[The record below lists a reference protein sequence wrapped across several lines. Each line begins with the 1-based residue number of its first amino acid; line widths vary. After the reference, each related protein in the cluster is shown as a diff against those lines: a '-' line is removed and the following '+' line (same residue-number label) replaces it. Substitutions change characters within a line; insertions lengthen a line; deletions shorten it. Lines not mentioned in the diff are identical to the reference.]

1 MDPLLLVLAG
11 VVALAVGGLIL
22 RGYGPRYRV
31 GRLLV
36 ATPIVSIAEA
46 RGLAGGPARYV
57 GVRGRIDAEAEFE
70 DDAHNPLVLRRA
82 RMQIRDGSTWR
93 TVDEHREAVP
103 FDLSEG
109 LDTIR
114 VDQAVLDEGLVVVL
128 RESMGTAADAADR
141 VPAGTAPSTPLRLRV
156 EQVSSVEHAI
166 VLGVPTS
173 DPDHPEG
180 PDRIRMTAGT
190 GRPLVLTTLEPDEAM
205 RILTEGATRGPRL
218 AALALGSG
226 LALIALGLAWAV
238 VGGITGT
245 ALGASPSPTAATGG
259 DPRSGGQGPG
269 LVGDPLTAVF
279 LVLGIGVVAMLGTLL
294 YVRLT
299 GGDRT

>member
-31 GRLLV
+31 GRLLI

-57 GVRGRIDAEAEFE
+57 GVRGRIDAQAEFE

-82 RMQIRDGSTWR
+82 RMQIRDGSSWR

-109 LDTIR
+109 LDTIG

-141 VPAGTAPSTPLRLRV
+141 VPAGTTPSTPLRLRV

-173 DPDHPEG
+173 DPDHPED
-180 PDRIRMTAGT
+180 PDLIRMTAGT
-190 GRPLVLTTLEPDEAM
+190 GRPLVLTTLEPEEAM

-238 VGGITGT
+238 VGGMIGT
-245 ALGASPSPTAATGG
+245 ALAASPSPTAATGG

-279 LVLGIGVVAMLGTLL
+279 LVLAIGVVAMLGTLV